1 MTNETRI
8 ATTLSSVQFAT
19 APNGRRV
26 AVIDAED
33 WDALIEWLEDREDHE
48 IILSA
53 LERLQSGPEA
63 SGAIP
68 LEDILDEL

>member
-1 MTNETRI
+1 MTNETRV
-8 ATTLSSVQFAT
+8 AATLSSVQFAT

-33 WDALIEWLEDREDHE
+33 WEAFVEWLEDREDDE
-48 IILSA
+48 IIRAA
-53 LERLQSGPEA
+53 LQRLQQGPEA

-68 LEDILDEL
+68 LEDALRDL